1 MGEIMPS
8 ENEWIIMEV
17 LWKTEESM
25 TASEIIERLK
35 GIKDVSP
42 KTIRVLI
49 NRLLQKGMID
59 YIVDSKDSRVYH
71 YHAIRDREEC
81 LREKSKRFINSYFEG
96 NMFGMVTSLVQ
107 SGNFSDE
114 QIKEL
119 LEILKGEKK

>member
-107 SGNFSDE
+107 SGSFSDE